1 MTLEYRIQA
10 ILNDESYRVMITRD
24 GGFGA
29 VKYDLYRQGER
40 GVAIMTGKT
49 AEELIDWAIAK
60 VQNCTVAPV
69 TYEIDLVHSM
79 REEMVLDTISRAK
92 WLPRNGEEIV
102 TERGIYRAV
111 KISHDYTSER
121 VYISV
126 VESDISYTIPVPRL
140 V

>member
-1 MTLEYRIQA
+1 MTLEQRIQA
-10 ILNDESYRVMITRD
+10 ITGNDNYRLSLD
-24 GGFGA
+24 GGGFGIT
-29 VKYDLYRQGER
+29 KYNLTEEGQR
-40 GVAIMTGKT
+40 GIILSSKT
-49 AEELIDWAIAK
+49 AQELIDWAIAK